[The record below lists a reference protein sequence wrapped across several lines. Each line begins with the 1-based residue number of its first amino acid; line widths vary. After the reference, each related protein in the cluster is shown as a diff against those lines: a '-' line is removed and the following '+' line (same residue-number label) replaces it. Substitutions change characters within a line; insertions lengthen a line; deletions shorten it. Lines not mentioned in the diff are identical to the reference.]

1 MNPKLNVTSAKLE
14 PKRANSVPRDFPQ
27 TVFTDVDFITAH
39 TLFAQFFVTNPEKKP
54 TPAAKGKMPN
64 RWLGGI
70 FASD

>member
-1 MNPKLNVTSAKLE
+1 MNPKLNVTSAE
-14 PKRANSVPRDFPQ
+14 PESKRTDSVPRDFPQ

-39 TLFAQFFVTNPEKKP
+39 TVFAQFFVTNPEKKP